1 MAYTYSFKFDHKGVS
16 DFDLEKA
23 INANLESDS
32 EEWIVG
38 IAINAAHNPDTDY

>member
-1 MAYTYSFKFDHKGVS
+1 MAYTYSFKFDHNDVG
-16 DFDLEKA
+16 LGPEKA

-38 IAINAAHNPDTDY
+38 IAINAAHHPDTDY